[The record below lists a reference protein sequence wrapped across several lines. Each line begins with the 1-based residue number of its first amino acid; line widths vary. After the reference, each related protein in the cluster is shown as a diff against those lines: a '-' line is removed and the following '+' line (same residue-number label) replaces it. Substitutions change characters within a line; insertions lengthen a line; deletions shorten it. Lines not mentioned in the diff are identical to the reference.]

1 MNMEHLGGKEK
12 RISRLDYLMMIM
24 KYRDRIEMITLILT
38 SASGMNGVLKTK
50 IMYEAF
56 LSFSQLKEYV
66 ALLLRNGLLE
76 QDELKKTYKTTEKG
90 LRLLKI
96 CNRINEMVDA
106 KKPNKEKEH
115 LKL

>member
-1 MNMEHLGGKEK
+1 
-12 RISRLDYLMMIM
+12 M
-24 KYRDRIEMITLILT
+24 KYRDRTEMITLILT
-38 SASGMNGVLKTK
+38 SASRMNGVLKTK

-76 QDELKKTYKTTEKG
+76 HDELKKTYKTTEKG

-96 CNRINEMVDA
+96 CNRINDMVAA